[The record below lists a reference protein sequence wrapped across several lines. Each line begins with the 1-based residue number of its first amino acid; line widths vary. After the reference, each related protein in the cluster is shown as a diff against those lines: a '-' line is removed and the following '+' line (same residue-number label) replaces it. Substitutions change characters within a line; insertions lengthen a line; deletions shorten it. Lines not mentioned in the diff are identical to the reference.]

1 MQKKIIKNAHLI
13 REKGRVA
20 LLTLAARGVGTETA
34 NRLLEVSYANEDDL
48 IKAILNAEMDYSRN
62 RRFWS

>member
-1 MQKKIIKNAHLI
+1 
-13 REKGRVA
+13 
-20 LLTLAARGVGTETA
+20 RGVGTETA